1 MFRGLTALAFAAAL
15 APFVFFSLL
24 LLTALGMTTLGFAPI
39 IFAFIGWMTLARWAR
54 KEQREETI
62 EARVVRE
69 EPPSYPAEAYSPPA
83 HFDLLLEAKHEIGR
97 IRGAAGSIGDA
108 AIARQ
113 FRALADAADQIHAKL
128 MAEPVKLGLAR
139 RFFAS
144 YLPRSADLAEGYH
157 RLSHN
162 DTTQSPLPDERRG
175 KLLDVLY
182 RLEVALKKQQSE
194 LSAPE
199 LSRMDADIRILTDDL
214 RGFNPDFTKAPEPIL
229 NRVDEIVKSA
239 RKKQV

>member
-54 KEQREETI
+54 KERQEETI

-69 EPPSYPAEAYSPPA
+69 EPPSYPVEAYSPPA
-83 HFDLLLEAKHEIGR
+83 HFDLLLEAKHDIGR

-239 RKKQV
+239 RKKQG

>member
-1 MFRGLTALAFAAAL
+1 VLRGFSALAFAAAV
-15 APFVFFSLL
+15 APFVFFGLVIL
-24 LLTALGMTTLGFAPI
+24 MALGMTAITFGPVILTFVAWMLLGK
-39 IFAFIGWMTLARWAR
+39 WAR
-54 KEQREETI
+54 KEKREETI

-69 EPPSYPAEAYSPPA
+69 EPPSYPTEAYSPPA
-83 HFDLLLEAKHEIGR
+83 HFDLLLEAKHDIGR

-157 RLSHN
+157 RLSHT
-162 DTTQSPLPDERRG
+162 DTTQNALPDERRG

-229 NRVDEIVKSA
+229 NRVEEIVKSA